1 MDASHLTALIKS
13 ARCLVALIAV
23 LLAVGFALA
32 APGVPDRPQV
42 LVVLGT
48 MCGTLLGLTLT
59 TAAFVFRLH
68 ADALATDYGRDFGFT
83 RGMKS
88 FWRTIFSV
96 AVALAASVLASVF
109 GILDPAGAASLDL
122 MVVAGIGLIGA
133 VLFVPLIVAD
143 LWGVLVVSQKLASAA
158 SPGVEQRPR

>member
-1 MDASHLTALIKS
+1 MDASQLTALIKS
-13 ARCLVALIAV
+13 ARCLVALMAV

-32 APGVPDRPQV
+32 APGVTDRRQV

-68 ADALATDYGRDFGFT
+68 ADALADREVGFT

-96 AVALAASVLASVF
+96 TVALAASVLASVF

-133 VLFVPLIVAD
+133 VLFVPLLVAN
-143 LWGVLVVSQKLASAA
+143 LWGVLVVSQKLAAAA